1 MIPITKEK
9 MWKRVSKEFP
19 SDPMLR
25 DLHFIRELMCA
36 LRKNND
42 KSYKDL
48 GLLAREEFIEWLKIH
63 PEFATSADIKG
74 IDDATSFN
82 TA

>member
-1 MIPITKEK
+1 MIPIEEKEK

-25 DLHFIRELMCA
+25 DLHFIRELMSA
-36 LRKNND
+36 LRKNNERI
-42 KSYKDL
+42 YKKDI

-63 PEFATSADIKG
+63 PEFATSGDI
-74 IDDATSFN
+74 
-82 TA
+82 